1 MGYWKLLGSKQIVG
15 VLLTAALAF
24 AGLGPASGQGAA
36 AGARYDTSDAA
47 LVKTL
52 PGFENGYAKVNG
64 IQMHYVAGGKGAPL
78 VLLPGWPETWWE
90 YHKVMPALSRR
101 FRVIVVDIRGMGA
114 TDKPAGGY
122 DKKTMA
128 EDVYQLV
135 RHLGYKKVNI
145 AGHDIG
151 SMVAFSFAAN
161 HPEATRKLAVMDVP
175 HANELFGKI
184 SILPEYGKF
193 GKKIDAQHPLFPW
206 WFAIAQVP
214 DLPEKML
221 DGRYGMVQNW
231 AFDYLTKDS
240 HSIDARD
247 RAVFV
252 AAYAKRG
259 GIHAGSAWF
268 QNFPKDIIDNKK
280 YVNLKMPVLGLGSV
294 GYEWLKL
301 SLPAQVKHFRILKIE
316 NSGHYFLDEQP
327 VVTTNLL
334 SEFFRAPDG
343 AFH

>member
-1 MGYWKLLGSKQIVG
+1 MGHGNFSRRIRIDG
-15 VLLTAALAF
+15 ALLTAALAL
-24 AGLGPASGQGAA
+24 LGSSPAIGQGTG

-52 PGFENGYAKVNG
+52 PGFSNGSAKVNG
-64 IQMHYVAGGKGAPL
+64 IQMHYVVGGKGAPL

-90 YHKVMPALSRR
+90 YHKVMPALARR
-101 FRVIVVDIRGMGA
+101 FRVIVVDIRGMGS

-128 EDVYQLV
+128 QDVYALV
-135 RHLGYKKVNI
+135 RHLGYTKVNI

-161 HPEATRKLAVMDVP
+161 HPEATRKLAVLDVP

-206 WFAIAQVP
+206 WFAVAQVP
-214 DLPEKML
+214 ALPEKL
-221 DGRYGMVQNW
+221 FDGRYGMIQNW

-240 HSIDARD
+240 KSIDARD

-252 AAYAKRG
+252 AAYAKKG
-259 GIHAGSAWF
+259 GIHAGCAWF
-268 QNFPKDIIDNKK
+268 QNFSKDIIDNKK
-280 YVNLKMPVLGLGSV
+280 YVNLQMPVLGLGSV
-294 GYEWLKL
+294 GYEWLKY

-327 VVTTNLL
+327 TVTTNLL

-343 AFH
+343 AFR

>member
-1 MGYWKLLGSKQIVG
+1 MGHWKLLGSKQIVG
-15 VLLTAALAF
+15 MLLTAALAA
-24 AGLGPASGQGAA
+24 AGLGPASGQGMAA
-36 AGARYDTSDAA
+36 AARYDTSDKA
-47 LVKTL
+47 LVKSL

-64 IQMHYVAGGKGAPL
+64 INMHYVAGGKGAPL

-90 YHKVMPALSRR
+90 YHKVMPALARR
-101 FRVIVVDIRGMGA
+101 FRVIVVDIRGMGS

-135 RHLGYKKVNI
+135 RHLGYKKVNM

-175 HANELFGKI
+175 HPYEAFKSI
-184 SILPEYGKF
+184 PILPEYGKF
-193 GKKIDAQHPLFPW
+193 GKKIDADHPLFPW
-206 WFAIAQVP
+206 WFSVMQVP
-214 DLPEKML
+214 GLPEKL
-221 DGRYGMVQNW
+221 FAGRYGILQNW

-240 HSIDARD
+240 GSIDARD

-252 AAYAKRG
+252 AGYNTQA
-259 GIHAGSAWF
+259 GIHGGDSWF
-268 QNFPKDIIDNKK
+268 QAFPKDIVDNKK
-280 YVNLKMPVLGLGSV
+280 YKNLPMPILGLGST
-294 GYEWLKL
+294 GYDWLKDA
-301 SLPAQVKHFRILKIE
+301 LPRQAKHTKVVKIE
-316 NSGHYFLDEQP
+316 NSGHYFLDERP
-327 VVTTNLL
+327 TLLISLL